1 MIAKNCQESEFW
13 SRVQQHSGE
22 RVQCIATAQ
31 NCLEC
36 EAWEGLSNEQQLPVK
51 CFSSEEARD
60 KNKSEQERVR
70 ERESRKND
78 KNTTII

>member
-1 MIAKNCQESEFW
+1 MQRPKTVWNV
-13 SRVQQHSGE
+13 RHE
-22 RVQCIATAQ
+22 R
-31 NCLEC
+31 
-36 EAWEGLSNEQQLPVK
+36 GLSNEQQLPVK

-70 ERESRKND
+70 ESRKND

>member
-1 MIAKNCQESEFW
+1 MVKLVKITTIHDN
-13 SRVQQHSGE
+13 
-22 RVQCIATAQ
+22 ATAQ

-70 ERESRKND
+70 ESRKND